1 MTNPEN
7 DQGLLDQ
14 HGNPMTQAKSSWFRR
29 IEWTKV
35 ATWFTAFYVFVV
47 KGDELVSLADRWFFA
62 SNGLTVSTFTHE
74 SFVDPPSPF
83 YPFEPDADRF
93 DPLKNT
99 DRVEVILKL
108 LNNTNHTILV
118 ERVEFDFRAEG
129 TVPKGEVQTSKLEVS
144 GEYVISVPDLQPNE
158 EATRYVT
165 TPHVLKP
172 NDADHCI
179 ILLVWPRHVDVSG
192 TYRIATRLVASDGI
206 HDLEEFDVPVLSDRV
221 LVHPARIDQGSPVVI
236 PSL

>member
-1 MTNPEN
+1 
-7 DQGLLDQ
+7 
-14 HGNPMTQAKSSWFRR
+14 MTQASSSWFRR

-35 ATWFTAFYVFVV
+35 ATWFTFFYVFVV

-74 SFVDPPSPF
+74 SFVNPPSQF
-83 YPFEPDADRF
+83 YPSDPDGDGS

-99 DRVEVILKL
+99 DRVEIGLKL

-118 ERVEFDFRAEG
+118 ERAEFDFRAEG
-129 TVPKGEVQTSKLEVS
+129 TVPKGVAQTSKLELN
-144 GEYVISVPDLQPNE
+144 GEYAISVPDLQPNE

-172 NDADHCI
+172 NDADHFI
-179 ILLVWPRHVDVSG
+179 ISLVWPRHVGISG
-192 TYRIATRLVASDGI
+192 TYTIATRLVTSDGI
-206 HDLEEFDVPVLSDRV
+206 HNLEEFDVPVLSDRV
-221 LVHPARIDQGSPVVI
+221 LVHPARND
-236 PSL
+236 